1 MHEKVQNDIWTR
13 DPLLPSLTSSTR
25 PLRYYNFFF
34 AGQKAPVKSKQQT
47 DDALYIPSQLLAEAK
62 ETVPQG
68 IQLTIFHPSRSSSR
82 IINYFFHSSG
92 RRWCAG
98 RNESSDDNLPYLLRT
113 SNFISLADIEVG
125 VPILSEHHNAMA
137 PNLELG
143 GKLRD
148 FYIND
153 QSTINLIV
161 FCMQKRRTKIKIW
174 AHFKT
179 RALV

>member
-34 AGQKAPVKSKQQT
+34 AGQKAPVKSKQQA

-68 IQLTIFHPSRSSSR
+68 IQLTIFHPSRSSLR
-82 IINYFFHSSG
+82 IINYYFHPSG

-98 RNESSDDNLPYLLRT
+98 RNESSDDNLRYLLRT
-113 SNFISLADIEVG
+113 SNFLSLADVEVG
-125 VPILSEHHNAMA
+125 VAIFSEHDNAMA

-148 FYIND
+148 FFIND

-179 RALV
+179 RSLV